1 MFLCVSQSL
10 NVGKVTQDEW
20 ISDTYIT
27 FLAVFSK
34 IKKYIE
40 LYINTY
46 ILLYKYIY
54 ISIVS
59 FFFKEEKVR
68 VQVFKSNF
76 FFCLST
82 EKPHSR
88 ILLGVLVTFYRVG
101 LGSRRFFPNW
111 YIKKSS
117 PSLPCLLFNC
127 SVQEDLEWL

>member
-1 MFLCVSQSL
+1 VCVSQSL
-10 NVGKVTQDEW
+10 NVGKVTQEEW

-54 ISIVS
+54 IYCK
-59 FFFKEEKVR
+59 FFFKEEKER

-76 FFCLST
+76 FFFVS
-82 EKPHSR
+82 
-88 ILLGVLVTFYRVG
+88 
-101 LGSRRFFPNW
+101 
-111 YIKKSS
+111 
-117 PSLPCLLFNC
+117 
-127 SVQEDLEWL
+127 